1 MLTVVQAH
9 FEDNAFENC
18 REDGK
23 RPLKWNAVPTLFSI
37 PNKPKR
43 RAADTIL
50 VSAPFEKRVYIYSKS
65 RIKYVKYVKCLLSL
79 LLHLKVN
86 IWQFFNFGLGP

>member
-50 VSAPFEKRVYIYSKS
+50 VSAPFEKRQCTSTA
-65 RIKYVKYVKCLLSL
+65 SL
-79 LLHLKVN
+79 GLNMSSMSNVCFLYYCILK
-86 IWQFFNFGLGP
+86 